1 MQQFVSHDKTAL
13 CLVQTSRRIDEDFS
27 GFGVYGGHG
36 NVQPVANG
44 RVFNDFKGG
53 CQCPQQGIAAHIPIP
68 QYNQLQEASNLAK
81 VSESPA
87 TVRVE
92 QGAATLKFALPRQ
105 GVSLVVVE
113 W

>member
-1 MQQFVSHDKTAL
+1 MVWHYHDDDIKGDVAAVELAVAGLPAAVTEAKL
-13 CLVQTSRRIDEDFS
+13 THYRVDEYHSNPYDAWRRMGS
-27 GFGVYGGHG
+27 
-36 NVQPVANG
+36 P
-44 RVFNDFKGG
+44 
-53 CQCPQQGIAAHIPIP
+53 IAPNQR